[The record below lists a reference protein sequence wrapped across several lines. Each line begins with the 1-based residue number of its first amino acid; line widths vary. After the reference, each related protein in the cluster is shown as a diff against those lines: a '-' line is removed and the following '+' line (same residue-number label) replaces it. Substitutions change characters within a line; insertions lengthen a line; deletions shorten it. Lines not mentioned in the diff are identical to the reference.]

1 MIPLWGGGGG
11 KYVTEIS
18 EIWGFKDAFGC
29 ISGEIVLYIKFAR
42 LQFSQE
48 GEGRGHVL
56 PHPLYLPLHYQ
67 RSLHL
72 YMILQYMYMLE
83 LR

>member
-1 MIPLWGGGGG
+1 MSLKYLKFGGLKMLLGASVE
-11 KYVTEIS
+11 KL
-18 EIWGFKDAFGC
+18 FLD
-29 ISGEIVLYIKFAR
+29 IKFAR